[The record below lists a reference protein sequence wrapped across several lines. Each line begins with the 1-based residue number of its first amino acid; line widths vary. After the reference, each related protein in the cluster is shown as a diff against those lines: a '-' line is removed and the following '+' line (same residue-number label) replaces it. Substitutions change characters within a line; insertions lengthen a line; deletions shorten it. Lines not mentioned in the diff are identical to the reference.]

1 MGCKHNGI
9 DPSTDGERT
18 TLHSLETPQHCLYY
32 CAPTFTS
39 FPVCRVQLTNILPVK
54 TSLVDRQPKIA
65 GCGLG
70 KQISD
75 RGESLL
81 IPLPLT
87 FTLSLPKASPSALNL
102 FPAEDFP
109 LVFY

>member
-32 CAPTFTS
+32 CAPTFTC

-54 TSLVDRQPKIA
+54 TSLVDHRQPKIA

-75 RGESLL
+75 KGESLL

-87 FTLSLPKASPSALNL
+87 FTP
-102 FPAEDFP
+102 FFAEGFP
-109 LVFY
+109 LSP

>member
-18 TLHSLETPQHCLYY
+18 TLPSFDTLQHCFYY
-32 CAPTFTS
+32 CASTSTS
-39 FPVCRVQLTNILPVK
+39 FPVCRVQLTNILPAK
-54 TSLVDRQPKIA
+54 TSLVVHQPKIA

-75 RGESLL
+75 RGQSLL
-81 IPLPLT
+81 IPLPLI
-87 FTLSLPKASPSALNL
+87 FTP
-102 FPAEDFP
+102 FFAEGFP
-109 LVFY
+109 LSA

>member
-1 MGCKHNGI
+1 M
-9 DPSTDGERT
+9 
-18 TLHSLETPQHCLYY
+18 
-32 CAPTFTS
+32 
-39 FPVCRVQLTNILPVK
+39 QLTNILPVK

-75 RGESLL
+75 KGESLL

-87 FTLSLPKASPSALNL
+87 FTP
-102 FPAEDFP
+102 FFAEGFP
-109 LVFY
+109 LSP